1 MRLPLHHAEVP
12 VVANICP
19 MRPVPPLRR
28 HPINRT
34 SLRIQ
39 RLPTLRH
46 ENDESH
52 KQKDHHKQNNS
63 QHLLAGRHLLLC
75 SYAPHRQNPQHSP
88 GKSERRRHPPT
99 PLFLSA
105 VSYFLHPEQ
114 EAQQSSD
121 AQQPACA
128 AVAAPASPSAITAIN
143 TTTFSFFMIF
153 LLCILDRV
161 LVWRMEHPRD
171 ESTGIG
177 SRF

>member
-12 VVANICP
+12 VITNIRP
-19 MRPVPPLRR
+19 MRPALPLRR

-39 RLPTLRH
+39 RLPTLPP

-52 KQKDHHKQNNS
+52 KQKDHRKQNNS
-63 QHLLAGRHLLLC
+63 QRLLASRHLFLC
-75 SYAPHRQNPQHSP
+75 LYPPHPQNPQISP
-88 GKSERRRHPPT
+88 GKKREAQARAHASP
-99 PLFLSA
+99 LSA

-128 AVAAPASPSAITAIN
+128 AVAAPARPSAITAIN
-143 TTTFSFFMIF
+143 TTTLSFFMIF
-153 LLCILDRV
+153 LLCI
-161 LVWRMEHPRD
+161 
-171 ESTGIG
+171 
-177 SRF
+177 